1 MKITA
6 QQFVSNDK
14 DKNTFVSVFKHYSNL
29 TEKKISKEGDLY
41 ALLSISGSK
50 NLTAERVS
58 KFVWDGLVDGYLYS
72 NAKTTNESLK
82 DSIKEGLR
90 KIKDLIRNDQTLE
103 EEGVNINF
111 VVIAQKKEGLYL
123 GNLGENDIYVYKD
136 NRFINIY
143 DVLKEKRSSTAGIA
157 LAKDDILL
165 ISTTGL
171 LTEGM
176 ATFIGHKNKQE
187 VLESLEKF
195 GEKILNSEGIIYFQ
209 NTEEGKEGE
218 KNIEVKADILKD
230 IPKPRI
236 KMPKLEK
243 KKFKIPLNIKPLLGK
258 TSQFLKGI
266 IAKIKTAIT
275 SLIGKQH
282 WFKKVSSKIS
292 ENKVFDRRESM
303 KGMKI
308 DGYKEKSVR
317 FSRIRTVVIAVLI
330 IVLLAV
336 GINFTIN
343 AKKARERHNLAQD
356 GFTKIEKLLDKA
368 EGDMVVD
375 ASAAELSVFQTEKLL
390 EGIPSELNDEDS
402 AKLQELRGKRL
413 NIEDTLFKR
422 KAISEGDGSITS
434 YIDPRLSFGEGS
446 APSDIDI
453 YTDKS
458 GNAYL
463 LVTDPGL
470 KSVHRV
476 SLYDKNVEKI
486 PDAEALIKEPKY
498 VSVGNKG
505 LYVYDAK
512 EGVVKASFD
521 GSKVK
526 TFVRLS
532 GLGID
537 DIEEKD
543 ITEMIVL
550 TESDNVYLLS
560 RAGKVFLKSTFSDGN
575 SYSLSFGYIR
585 NDNFATVNDIASDLS
600 LYFLTS
606 ESGLIRYSY
615 SYFEQKQA
623 LSPLTTGGFD
633 GNYGNL
639 TKGYTTGNL
648 DYSLYLFDAEGKRF
662 LKFEKPQEGGGDIL
676 HPGQILLKNQIIY
689 RGTKDGM
696 WSDIKDFVVDS
707 KEASMY
713 VLDGS
718 TIWKIL
724 L

>member
-41 ALLSISGSK
+41 ALLSISGSG

-72 NAKTTNESLK
+72 NSKTTNESLK
-82 DSIKEGLR
+82 DSIKEGIR

-103 EEGVNINF
+103 QEGVNINF
-111 VVIAQKKEGLYL
+111 VVVAQKKEGLYL
-123 GNLGENDIYVYKD
+123 GNFGENDIYVYKD

-143 DVLKEKRSSTAGIA
+143 DVLKEKRSTTAGIA
-157 LAKDDILL
+157 LAQDDILL
-165 ISTTGL
+165 ISTGGL

-209 NTEEGKEGE
+209 NTEEGKDNI

-236 KMPKLEK
+236 KMPKKER
-243 KKFKIPLNIKPLLGK
+243 KKFKIPLNLKPSVGK
-258 TSQFLKGI
+258 ASAFFQETATK
-266 IAKIKTAIT
+266 AKETVT
-275 SLIGKQH
+275 SLVGKQH

-308 DGYKEKSVR
+308 DGYKERNVR
-317 FSRIRTVVIAVLI
+317 VSRIRIVVIVALVI
-330 IVLLAV
+330 ILLAV
-336 GINFTIN
+336 GINLTIN

-368 EGDMVVD
+368 EADMVID
-375 ASAAELSVFQTEKLL
+375 TSSAELSVFQTEKLF
-390 EGIPSELNDEDS
+390 EAIPSELNDEDTT
-402 AKLQELRGKRL
+402 ALQGLKDRKL

-422 KAISEGDGSITS
+422 KAISEGDGSIST

-458 GNAYL
+458 ANTYL

-476 SLYDKNVEKI
+476 SLYDKKVEKVL
-486 PDAEALIKEPKY
+486 DTDTLIKEPKY

-505 LYVYDAK
+505 VYVYDAK
-512 EGVVKASFD
+512 EGVLKAPFD
-521 GSKVK
+521 SSKLK
-526 TFVRLS
+526 TFVKLS

-537 DIEEKD
+537 DIEETD

-560 RAGKVFLKSTFSDGN
+560 RADKVLLKSSFSDGN

-585 NDNFATVNDIASDLS
+585 NDNFTTVNDVSADLS

-606 ESGLIRYSY
+606 DSGLLRYSY

-639 TKGYTTGNL
+639 TKGYTTGSL
-648 DYSLYLFDAEGKRF
+648 DYSLYLFDAQGKRF
-662 LKFEKPQEGGGDIL
+662 LKFEKPQESGEDIR
-676 HPGQILLKNQIIY
+676 HPGQILLMNQIIY

-696 WSDIKDFVVDS
+696 WSDVKDFVVDS
-707 KEASMY
+707 KESAMY

-718 TIWKIL
+718 TIWKIVL
-724 L
+724 

>member
-72 NAKTTNESLK
+72 SAKTTNESLK
-82 DSIKEGLR
+82 DAIKEGIR

-123 GNLGENDIYVYKD
+123 GNFGENDIYVYKD

-143 DVLKEKRSSTAGIA
+143 DVLKEKRSTTAGIA
-157 LAKDDILL
+157 LAQDDILL
-165 ISTTGL
+165 VSTAGL

-176 ATFIGHKNKQE
+176 ATFIGHKDKKE

-209 NTEEGKEGE
+209 NTEDVVENT
-218 KNIEVKADILKD
+218 KNIEIKADILKD

-243 KKFKIPLNIKPLLGK
+243 RKFKIPANLKSLIPKG
-258 TSQFLKGI
+258 SQFFEGI
-266 IAKIKTAIT
+266 FSKVKEIVK
-275 SLIGKQH
+275 SVVGKQH

-292 ENKVFDRRESM
+292 ENKVFDRRQSM

-308 DGYKEKSVR
+308 DGYKERNVR
-317 FSRIRTVVIAVLI
+317 FSRIKTVVIVVLI

-343 AKKARERHNLAQD
+343 SKKARERHVLAQEA
-356 GFTKIEKLLDKA
+356 FTKIEKLLNKA

-375 ASAAELSVFQTEKLL
+375 ASSAELSVFQTEKLF
-390 EGIPSELNDEDS
+390 EDVPSELNDDDTN
-402 AKLQELRGKRL
+402 KLQELRSKKL
-413 NIEDTLFKR
+413 SIEDTLFKR
-422 KAISEGDGSITS
+422 KAVVEGDGSISS

-446 APSDIDI
+446 SPSDIDI

-458 GNAYL
+458 GSAYL
-463 LVTDPGL
+463 LITDIGL
-470 KSVHRV
+470 KSVFRV
-476 SLYDKNVEKI
+476 SLYDKKVEKI
-486 PDAEALIKEPKY
+486 LDTDSLVKEPKY
-498 VSVGNKG
+498 ISVGNKG
-505 LYVYDAK
+505 IYVYDAK
-512 EGVVKASFD
+512 EGVLKAPFD

-526 TFVRLS
+526 TFVKLS
-532 GLGID
+532 GLSTD
-537 DIEEKD
+537 DIEEPD

-560 RAGKVFLKSTFSDGN
+560 RAGKVLLKSSFSYGDR
-575 SYSLSFGYIR
+575 YSLSFGYIR
-585 NDNFATVNDIASDLS
+585 NDNFATANDISSDLS
-600 LYFLTS
+600 LYFLTTD
-606 ESGLIRYSY
+606 SGLLRYSY

-639 TKGYTTGNL
+639 TKGYTTGSL
-648 DYSLYLFDAEGKRF
+648 DYSLYLFDAQGKRF
-662 LKFEKPQEGGGDIL
+662 LKFEKPQEGGGNIL

-689 RGTKDGM
+689 RGSKESM
-696 WSDIKDFVVDS
+696 WSDVKDFVVDN
-707 KEASMY
+707 KESSMY

>member
-14 DKNTFVSVFKHYSNL
+14 DKNSFVSVFRHYSNL

-41 ALLSISGSK
+41 ALLLITGSGQ
-50 NLTAERVS
+50 LPAERVS

-82 DSIKEGLR
+82 DSIKEGIR
-90 KIKDLIRNDQTLE
+90 KIKDLIRNDEKLE

-111 VVIAQKKEGLYL
+111 VVVAQKKEGLYL
-123 GNLGENDIYVYKD
+123 GNFGENDIYVYKD
-136 NRFINIY
+136 NRFINISE
-143 DVLKEKRSSTAGIA
+143 VLKEKRSSTAGIA
-157 LAKDDILL
+157 LAENDILL
-165 ISTTGL
+165 ISTAGL

-176 ATFIGHKNKQE
+176 ATFMGHKSKEE

-195 GEKILNSEGIIYFQ
+195 GDKILNSEGIIYFQ
-209 NTEEGKEGE
+209 NKEEVPDNV

-236 KMPKLEK
+236 KMPKKEK
-243 KKFKIPLNIKPLLGK
+243 KKFEIPVNLKPLKEK
-258 TSQFLKGI
+258 TTKFFSELFFKC
-266 IAKIKTAIT
+266 KKMIT
-275 SLIGKQH
+275 NLVGKQH

-308 DGYKEKSVR
+308 DGYKTRNVR
-317 FSRIRTVVIAVLI
+317 LSRIKLVVTIVLV

-343 AKKARERHNLAQD
+343 AKKARERHNLAED
-356 GFTKIEKLLDKA
+356 SFTKIEKLLNKA
-368 EGDMVVD
+368 EEEMVLD
-375 ASAAELSVFQTEKLL
+375 TSSAELSVFQTNKFFE
-390 EGIPSELNDEDS
+390 EIPSELNEEDNGRLKELE
-402 AKLQELRGKRL
+402 AKKLS
-413 NIEDTLFKR
+413 IEDTLYKR
-422 KAISEGDGSITS
+422 KAITEDDGSISS
-434 YIDPRLSFGEGS
+434 YLDSRLSFGEGS
-446 APSDIDI
+446 NPSDIEI

-458 GNAYL
+458 GNTYL
-463 LVTDPGL
+463 VVTDVGL
-470 KSVHRV
+470 KSVFRIA
-476 SLYDKNVEKI
+476 LYDKKVEKI
-486 PDAEALIKEPKY
+486 LDTDGLVKEPKY
-498 VSVGNKG
+498 VSIGNKG
-505 LYVYDAK
+505 IYVFDGK
-512 EGVVKASFD
+512 EGVIKAPID
-521 GSKVK
+521 NSKVK
-526 TFVRLS
+526 TFVKLS

-537 DIEEKD
+537 DIEETD

-560 RAGKVFLKSTFSDGN
+560 KASKVLLKSSFSYGD
-575 SYSLSFGYIR
+575 SYSLPFGYIR
-585 NDNFATVNDIASDLS
+585 NDNFASANDVSSDLS

-606 ESGLIRYSY
+606 DSGLLRYSF
-615 SYFEQKQA
+615 SYFESKQV

-639 TKGYTTGNL
+639 TKGYTMGSL

-696 WSDIKDFVVDS
+696 WSDVRDFVVDK
-707 KEASMY
+707 KESAMY
-713 VLDGS
+713 VLDGP

>member
-41 ALLSISGSK
+41 ALLSISGSG

-72 NAKTTNESLK
+72 NSKTTNESLK
-82 DSIKEGLR
+82 DSIKEGIR

-103 EEGVNINF
+103 QEGVNINF
-111 VVIAQKKEGLYL
+111 VVVAQKKEGLYL
-123 GNLGENDIYVYKD
+123 GNFGENDIYVYKD

-143 DVLKEKRSSTAGIA
+143 DVLKEKRSTTAGIA

-165 ISTTGL
+165 ISTAGL

-187 VLESLEKF
+187 VLASLEKF

-209 NTEEGKEGE
+209 NTEEGKDNE

-236 KMPKLEK
+236 KMPKKER
-243 KKFKIPLNIKPLLGK
+243 KKFKIPLNLKPLIGK
-258 TSQFLKGI
+258 TSVFFQETTSRAKG
-266 IAKIKTAIT
+266 KVT
-275 SLIGKQH
+275 SLVGKQH

-308 DGYKEKSVR
+308 DGYKERNVR
-317 FSRIRTVVIAVLI
+317 ASRIKTVVIVALI

-336 GINFTIN
+336 GINLTIN

-368 EGDMVVD
+368 EADMVID
-375 ASAAELSVFQTEKLL
+375 TSSAELSVFQTEKLF
-390 EGIPSELNDEDS
+390 EAIPSELNDEDTT
-402 AKLQELRGKRL
+402 KLQELKNRRL
-413 NIEDTLFKR
+413 SIEDTLFKR
-422 KAISEGDGSITS
+422 KAISEGDGSIS
-434 YIDPRLSFGEGS
+434 NYIDPRLSFGEGS

-458 GNAYL
+458 GNTYL

-476 SLYDKNVEKI
+476 SLYDKKVEKI
-486 PDAEALIKEPKY
+486 LDTDSLVKEPKY

-505 LYVYDAK
+505 IYVYDAK
-512 EGVVKASFD
+512 EGVLKASFD
-521 GSKVK
+521 SSKVK
-526 TFVRLS
+526 TFVKLS
-532 GLGID
+532 GLGVD
-537 DIEEKD
+537 DIEETD

-560 RAGKVFLKSTFSDGN
+560 RADKVLLKSSFSDGN

-585 NDNFATVNDIASDLS
+585 NDNFTSVNDVSADLS

-606 ESGLIRYSY
+606 DSGLIRYSY

-639 TKGYTTGNL
+639 TKGYTTGSL

-662 LKFEKPQEGGGDIL
+662 LKFEKPQESGEDIR
-676 HPGQILLKNQIIY
+676 HPGQILLMNQIIY

-696 WSDIKDFVVDS
+696 WSDVKDFVVDS
-707 KEASMY
+707 KESSMY

>member
-1 MKITA
+1 MKIA
-6 QQFVSNDK
+6 VQQFVSNDK

-50 NLTAERVS
+50 NLSAERIS

-82 DSIKEGLR
+82 DSIKEGIR

-103 EEGVNINF
+103 EEGVDINF

-123 GNLGENDIYVYKD
+123 GNFGENDIYVYKD

-143 DVLKEKRSSTAGIA
+143 DVLKEKKSSTAGIA
-157 LAKDDILL
+157 LAEDDILL
-165 ISTTGL
+165 ISTAGL

-176 ATFIGHKNKQE
+176 ATFTGHKNKQE

-209 NTEEGKEGE
+209 NIEEGKENE

-236 KMPKLEK
+236 KMPKKEK
-243 KKFKIPLNIKPLLGK
+243 KKFKIPLNLKPLIEKIL
-258 TSQFLKGI
+258 QFFKE
-266 IAKIKTAIT
+266 AVSKIKSVVT
-275 SLIGKQH
+275 SLVGKQH

-308 DGYKEKSVR
+308 DGYKERNIRV
-317 FSRIRTVVIAVLI
+317 SRIRTVVVVVLI

-343 AKKARERHNLAQD
+343 AKKARERHNIAQESL
-356 GFTKIEKLLDKA
+356 TKIEKLLDKA
-368 EGDMVVD
+368 EVDMIVD
-375 ASAAELSVFQTEKLL
+375 TSSAELSVFQTEKLF
-390 EGIPSELNDEDS
+390 EAIPSELNDEDTT
-402 AKLQELRGKRL
+402 KLQELKDRRL

-422 KAISEGDGSITS
+422 KVISDGDGSIST
-434 YIDPRLSFGEGS
+434 YIDSRLSFGEGS
-446 APSDIDI
+446 APSDIEI

-458 GNAYL
+458 GNSYL
-463 LVTDPGL
+463 LVTDLGL
-470 KSVHRV
+470 KSVYRV
-476 SLYDKNVEKI
+476 SLYDKKVEKI
-486 PDAEALIKEPKY
+486 LDTDALIKEPKY

-505 LYVYDAK
+505 IYVYDAK
-512 EGVVKASFD
+512 EGVLKAPFD

-526 TFVRLS
+526 AFVKLS

-537 DIEEKD
+537 DIEETD

-560 RAGKVFLKSTFSDGN
+560 RAGKVLLKSSFSDGN

-585 NDNFATVNDIASDLS
+585 NDNFATVNDISSDLS

-606 ESGLIRYSY
+606 DSGLIRYSY

-633 GNYGNL
+633 GNFGNL
-639 TKGYTTGNL
+639 TKGYTTGSL
-648 DYSLYLFDAEGKRF
+648 DYSLYLFDAQGRRF
-662 LKFEKPQEGGGDIL
+662 LKFEKPQEGGGDIR
-676 HPGQILLKNQIIY
+676 HPGQILLLNQIIY

-696 WSDIKDFVVDS
+696 WSDVKDFVVDS
-707 KEASMY
+707 KESAMY

-718 TIWKIL
+718 TIWKIVL
-724 L
+724 